1 MSYNDN
7 NVERSARRHRPAII
21 GILVALTMAAIAF
34 FLFVPWQSEEHAVA
48 PAGAVVEGTTTGD
61 APAVSPEGAAPT
73 PAKP

>member
-21 GILVALTMAAIAF
+21 GILVALALAAMAF
-34 FLFVPWQSEEHAVA
+34 FLFVPWQSDEHAVT
-48 PAGAVVEGTTTGD
+48 PAGGVAVGTATSD

>member
-21 GILVALTMAAIAF
+21 GILVALAMAATAF
-34 FLFVPWQSEEHAVA
+34 FLFVPWQTQEDAVA
-48 PAGAVVEGTTTGD
+48 PAGAVAEGTTTGE
-61 APAVSPEGAAPT
+61 APAVSPEGAAPA